1 MEDEQPDSLEG
12 WVPLREGLF
21 ARPERRR
28 LRFLVAWNA
37 AQRQFAVTCQDG
49 AAGRARGWAGLLSA
63 AGLRGAHGQLAALR
77 PGLERLFP
85 ELPPEPAP
93 RGVGGALWA
102 LVWPARA
109 AGPGEAALL
118 ELCAGLE
125 RYLGAAAE
133 ACGGD
138 TVRDALFPG
147 WAAADDSE
155 SPRAFRTRRLRARKA
170 EAGARLR
177 QVLEGHG
184 KTNTMVALMEL
195 YQEEDE
201 AYQELVITA
210 TMFFQYLLKPFRDM
224 RELATSSK
232 LNILKSLE
240 EDELGPQRVAALQK
254 EAQKWTSQAEDAV
267 ASIQDITVDY
277 FKETVKALTGD
288 NAVLRHM

>member
-177 QVLEGHG
+177 QVRGALAGRGGVVPRVGRGPGLGKPPGRRAGNAKQNRNHPSAGNNADDRGANPGPPGEIQREGFREDDVAFRLCVFNVHQGLIRWKPHG
-184 KTNTMVALMEL
+184 KAL
-195 YQEEDE
+195 
-201 AYQELVITA
+201 
-210 TMFFQYLLKPFRDM
+210 
-224 RELATSSK
+224 
-232 LNILKSLE
+232 
-240 EDELGPQRVAALQK
+240 
-254 EAQKWTSQAEDAV
+254 
-267 ASIQDITVDY
+267 
-277 FKETVKALTGD
+277 
-288 NAVLRHM
+288 